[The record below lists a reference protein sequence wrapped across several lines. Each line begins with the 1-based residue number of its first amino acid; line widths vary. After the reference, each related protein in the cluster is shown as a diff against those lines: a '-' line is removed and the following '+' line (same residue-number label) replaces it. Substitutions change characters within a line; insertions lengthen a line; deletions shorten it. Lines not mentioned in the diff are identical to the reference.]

1 MYTPCLNVFL
11 NFILIRSQVTQQ
23 LNDCSMRSSPLS
35 IAFHLEHF
43 HFIYCYITESRN
55 AENFIFRFVSLRI
68 IIILIHHFLYFFLFL
83 SFARSLSLLCAFI
96 CAVGFEDLH
105 YNIHLT

>member
-43 HFIYCYITESRN
+43 HFIYCYFTESRN

-68 IIILIHHFLYFFLFL
+68 IIILIHHFLY
-83 SFARSLSLLCAFI
+83 SSLSLCLSLVLYLCYVLLSVLWVLKICIITFI
-96 CAVGFEDLH
+96 
-105 YNIHLT
+105 